1 MKKKYAHIKGDI
13 PEIKSHGFVMQ
24 EKSTTSNAPVIAFS
38 VTVKDND
45 PEEEKNSLLLE
56 EVDDEQDNPVDE
68 DLDESSDEEVEEDDD
83 FDYDEEDFEEED
95 DADDE
100 DDEEFEEYDEEDES
114 DEEEEEDDDSDPEDR
129 EEDVEKESFQNIP
142 LDVSKLGRSISK
154 ISNMIKEYI
163 HSEDVYGMIS
173 DYVTAK
179 KYYAD
184 EFYQKVQNSVYHTLM
199 EYCKVSKNE
208 QGEEVV
214 DMDNMTFERLQTLR
228 FFDRVYNDR
237 NVSRELDPHK
247 LIEKYATV
255 YTDSAYMIDSAWIDL
270 LNFRL
275 TPRIPIPDNRI
286 EIIGNA
292 IRDGWCISPVIP
304 QNHPMK
310 SVPIEEHEYHCE
322 DCASENEEFVRV
334 RPMRLYRYK
343 AKDSDVLYVASDDGI
358 RVSII
363 PFYEFRTYENM
374 DVNLQENGLITHEK
388 NGAWDWLTHF
398 RPGTRFMTK
407 DCDKYLALNDVD
419 ASGGIVSVILS
430 EEEDGYLMGMYR
442 IPYVVV
448 DTEKENTREEFTEE
462 LLQHINTTIS
472 SCIGAIS
479 YLPQNTQYTEEEKKE
494 MLANGEKLDAM
505 NINYEDDELKE
516 EHPMDED
523 KEISDDGPIDMSDV
537 AAEFLVGDEEVQEE
551 EGDFDPEEY
560 EEYDSDSY
568 EFSPIRKK
576 PKMN

>member
-1 MKKKYAHIKGDI
+1 MKKIIPVLKGDI
-13 PEIKSHGFVMQ
+13 PEKEEKGFVMNPV
-24 EKSTTSNAPVIAFS
+24 ETSKPTIAFNI
-38 VTVKDND
+38 TIKDD
-45 PEEEKNSLLLE
+45 VEEPSMDEMEHLASLE
-56 EVDDEQDNPVDE
+56 DDAAIYD
-68 DLDESSDEEVEEDDD
+68 SSDDDV
-83 FDYDEEDFEEED
+83 YTEEED
-95 DADDE
+95 EENDENEE
-100 DDEEFEEYDEEDES
+100 DDEESCEDDDEDTSDDEEEKDEED
-114 DEEEEEDDDSDPEDR
+114 DPEDR
-129 EEDVEKESFQNIP
+129 EEDFLNIP
-142 LDVSKLGRSISK
+142 LDVSKIGRSISK

-173 DYVTAK
+173 DYVTRK

-184 EFYQKVQNSVYHTLM
+184 EFYQRVQNSVYHTLM

-214 DMDNMTFERLQTLR
+214 DMENMTFERLQTLR

-247 LIEKYATV
+247 LIKRYAEV
-255 YTDSAYMIDSAWIDL
+255 YNESAYMIDSAWIDL

-275 TPRIPIPDNRI
+275 TPRIPIPEDRI

-322 DCASENEEFVRV
+322 DCTSEDEEFVHV

-343 AKDSDVLYVASDDGI
+343 AKNSDVLYIASDDGI

-374 DVNLQENGLITHEK
+374 NVDLEGNGLVTHEK
-388 NGAWDWLTHF
+388 NGVWDWLTHF

-407 DCDKYLALNDVD
+407 DCDKYLALNDMDV
-419 ASGGIVSVILS
+419 SKGIVSVILS
-430 EEEDGYLMGMYR
+430 EEEDGYLMGMYLVPPIIIHR
-442 IPYVVV
+442 
-448 DTEKENTREEFTEE
+448 EKENVLHQEYTEK
-462 LLQHINTTIS
+462 LLHQINTTIS

-494 MLANGEKLDAM
+494 ILANGEKLDAM
-505 NINYEDDELKE
+505 KIHYEESDSDEESDAPDLAEALE
-516 EHPMDED
+516 EQKSAMDV
-523 KEISDDGPIDMSDV
+523 DMADI
-537 AAEFLVGDEEVQEE
+537 AAQFLVGDDEVMEEYDEDE
-551 EGDFDPEEY
+551 EGEY
-560 EEYDSDSY
+560 EEYDSDSF

-576 PKMN
+576 HKMS